1 MAKINLLPWRAER
14 RKQREREFGVLMLAA
29 LGLGA
34 VLVFAGV
41 WYMNQRL
48 TGQQA
53 RNDLLNSE
61 ITQINAK
68 IVEIEQLRAKRDTML
83 QRKDVIEKL
92 RASGSQTVRM
102 LDALAKSL
110 PEGVTLTSIR
120 QAGEQLTLEGLAQSQ
135 ARISA
140 YMLNLES
147 SEWLS
152 KPDLQKSEASGPN
165 KNARYKFTMLASM
178 RKSQEELEAA
188 GEGESGPAQGSNIP
202 PPAAQGG

>member
-14 RKQREREFGVLMLAA
+14 RKQREREFGVLIVAA

-34 VLVFAGV
+34 VLVFSGI

-48 TGQQA
+48 AGQQA
-53 RNDLLNSE
+53 RNDLLTAE
-61 ITQINAK
+61 IRQVNVRIK
-68 IVEIEQLRAKRDTML
+68 EIDELRAKRDTML
-83 QRKDVIEKL
+83 QRKDVIERL

-110 PEGVTLTSIR
+110 PDGVTLTSIR

-135 ARISA
+135 ARVSA

-165 KNARYKFTMLASM
+165 KNARYKFTMLASL
-178 RKSQEELEAA
+178 RKSKEELEAA
-188 GEGESGPAQGSNIP
+188 GEAEEGPASGSNIP
-202 PPAAQGG
+202 PPPAKGG

>member
-14 RKQREREFGVLMLAA
+14 RKQREREFGVLIIAA

-34 VLVFAGV
+34 VLVFSGI

-48 TGQQA
+48 AGQQA
-53 RNDLLNSE
+53 RNDLLTSE
-61 ITQINAK
+61 ISQLDAK
-68 IVEIEQLRAKRDTML
+68 IKEIEDLRAKRDTML
-83 QRKDVIEKL
+83 QRKDVIERL

-110 PEGVTLTSIR
+110 PEGVTLTGIR

-135 ARISA
+135 ARIST

-165 KNARYKFTMLASM
+165 KNARYKFTMLASL
-178 RKSQEELEAA
+178 RKSKEELEAA
-188 GEGESGPAQGSNIP
+188 GEAEPAPASGTNIP
-202 PPAAQGG
+202 PPPAEGG

>member
-14 RKQREREFGVLMLAA
+14 RKQREREFGVLIVAA

-34 VLVFAGV
+34 VLVFSGI

-48 TGQQA
+48 AGQQA
-53 RNDLLNSE
+53 RNDLLTQE
-61 ITQINAK
+61 ITQLNAK
-68 IVEIEQLRAKRDTML
+68 ITEIDELRAKRDTML
-83 QRKDVIEKL
+83 QRKDVIERL

-110 PEGVTLTSIR
+110 PDGVTLTSIR

-135 ARISA
+135 ARVSA

-165 KNARYKFTMLASM
+165 KNARYKFTMLASL

-188 GEGESGPAQGSNIP
+188 GESAEAPASGANIP
-202 PPAAQGG
+202 PPPAQGG

>member
-14 RKQREREFGVLMLAA
+14 RKQREREFGVLVVAA

-34 VLVFAGV
+34 VLVFAGI

-48 TGQQA
+48 AGQQA
-53 RNDLLNSE
+53 RNDLLTQE
-61 ITQINAK
+61 IAQLNAK
-68 IVEIEQLRAKRDTML
+68 ITEIDELRAKRDTML

-102 LDALAKSL
+102 LDALAKTL
-110 PEGVTLTSIR
+110 PDGVTLTNIR

-135 ARISA
+135 ARVSA

-165 KNARYKFTMLASM
+165 KNARYKFTMLASL

-188 GEGESGPAQGSNIP
+188 GEVEQAPASGSNIP
-202 PPAAQGG
+202 PPPAQGG

>member
-48 TGQQA
+48 AGQQA
-53 RNDLLNSE
+53 RNDLLNAE
-61 ITQINAK
+61 ISQVNVK
-68 IVEIEQLRAKRDTML
+68 IKEIDELRAKRDTML
-83 QRKDVIEKL
+83 QRKDVIERL

-110 PEGVTLTSIR
+110 PEGVTLTNIR

-165 KNARYKFTMLASM
+165 KNARYKFTMLASL
-178 RKSQEELEAA
+178 RKSKEELEAA
-188 GEGESGPAQGSNIP
+188 GEAEAGPASGPNIP
-202 PPAAQGG
+202 PPPAQGG

>member
-14 RKQREREFGVLMLAA
+14 RKQREREFGVLIIAA

-34 VLVFAGV
+34 VLVFSGI

-48 TGQQA
+48 AGQQA
-53 RNDLLNSE
+53 RNDLLSSE
-61 ITQINAK
+61 ITQLDAK
-68 IVEIEQLRAKRDTML
+68 IKEIEDLRAKRDTML
-83 QRKDVIEKL
+83 QRKDVIERL

-102 LDALAKSL
+102 LDAVAKSL
-110 PEGVTLTSIR
+110 PEGVTLTGIR

-135 ARISA
+135 ARIST

-165 KNARYKFTMLASM
+165 KNARYKFTMLASL
-178 RKSQEELEAA
+178 RKSKEELEAA
-188 GEGESGPAQGSNIP
+188 GEAEPAPASGTNIP
-202 PPAAQGG
+202 PPPAEGG